1 MIGHLVV
8 NGCSYM
14 DSYAR
19 GNGHQ
24 DLAQRLGL
32 SQSSTLAIGG
42 SANSRILRTALKHSY
57 QATQPMFYML
67 GMTFVSRL
75 EVPICEPENECEGR
89 WVNPQNQEFRSRWQ
103 HGWTQSDSDQF
114 VETKLKSEVFSIID
128 RTEDLMYRMLAT
140 IADLQS
146 RGHRVLMFQQADN
159 LYLEYL
165 DSPRLKLF
173 QRPEIVDG
181 FKWRAIAWQHEQK
194 VQPTNYAPG
203 TQYVPP
209 EMTHPAPGHHALVNE
224 FLTNYIQ
231 EHKILA

>member
-1 MIGHLVV
+1 
-8 NGCSYM
+8 
-14 DSYAR
+14 
-19 GNGHQ
+19 
-24 DLAQRLGL
+24 
-32 SQSSTLAIGG
+32 
-42 SANSRILRTALKHSY
+42 
-57 QATQPMFYML
+57 
-67 GMTFVSRL
+67 
-75 EVPICEPENECEGR
+75 
-89 WVNPQNQEFRSRWQ
+89 
-103 HGWTQSDSDQF
+103 
-114 VETKLKSEVFSIID
+114 
-128 RTEDLMYRMLAT
+128 MYRMLAT
-140 IADLQS
+140 IADLLS

-209 EMTHPAPGHHALVNE
+209 EMTHPEPGHHALVNE